1 MDRMSAV
8 IAIGAVLCVTA
19 VMPAPALRGN
29 DVEAAKSFAQPS
41 AGPSPS
47 APIVVA
53 QGRCFNGRC
62 F

>member
-1 MDRMSAV
+1 MDRTSALFA
-8 IAIGAVLCVTA
+8 IATMLCVTA
-19 VMPAPALRGN
+19 VIPAPGLRSN
-29 DVEAAKSFAQPS
+29 DVEASKSFAQPS

-47 APIVVA
+47 APVVVA